1 MINFTFQLKV
11 SHSCHDTTQKLV
23 SFDDVIIIYVVGNDF
38 RIKTFLRTKNEAVNV
53 IKNAN
58 QSEKSETL

>member
-11 SHSCHDTTQKLV
+11 SHSCHDTTQKLI

-38 RIKTFLRTKNEAVNV
+38 RMKTFLRMKKLGCEYN
-53 IKNAN
+53 
-58 QSEKSETL
+58 